1 MGGVF
6 LLGYACLEGTTERSD
21 GNRARSVRRDGART
35 MCLEGTTPQDRLL
48 LESRTERN
56 DSNQVRSAWE
66 IQLIRYGLE
75 KSRLVAMYKELSF
88 GVVPSSLIRTLRA
101 RLLSLRSVVPLL

>member
-1 MGGVF
+1 MRAWKA
-6 LLGYACLEGTTERSD
+6 LRSAATVT
-21 GNRARSVRRDGART
+21 GHEVSVRRDGART

-56 DSNQVRSAWE
+56 DSNQVRSARV

-75 KSRLVAMYKELSF
+75 NSRLVAMYKEP
-88 GVVPSSLIRTLRA
+88 VLRA
-101 RLLSLRSVVPLL
+101 